1 MALPKNAD
9 CFGLASEASMSP
21 AIPLT
26 VLLLNRVA
34 TGILTPVS
42 LRIWYANFPSK
53 SEFLGRELESTSA

>member
-1 MALPKNAD
+1 
-9 CFGLASEASMSP
+9 MSP
-21 AIPLT
+21 AISLT

-34 TGILTPVS
+34 TGILTPIS